1 MTRLL
6 PLALSLLVCLPLP
19 ALAAPLKPY
28 WVVELSQRDDSGLFF
43 DWFDAGFTAKDVD
56 RDGII
61 SDSEV
66 FDSYFSASQAR
77 TAPYEGELTLQDTTI
92 GAPQVSAVAS
102 GWQGATCFTEVFFDG
117 STGRREC
124 LTIVTVPPFGEYID
138 EFVPEYER
146 FSFGLTF
153 DARWTHVVPLPPA
166 GFLLLGAL
174 AGMALVGRRARRGRA
189 AA

>member
-1 MTRLL
+1 MPRVL
-6 PLALSLLVCLPLP
+6 PLALGLLALLPLP
-19 ALAAPLKPY
+19 ALAAPLPPY
-28 WVVELSQRDDSGLFF
+28 WVVGLTQRDDSGLFF
-43 DWFDAGFTAKDVD
+43 DGLDAGFTAKDING
-56 RDGII
+56 DGII
-61 SDSEV
+61 SASEV
-66 FDSYFSASQAR
+66 YDSYFSASQAR
-77 TAPYEGELTLQDTTI
+77 TAPYFGALTLQETTI

-102 GWQGATCFTEVFFDG
+102 GWQGATCFTEVFSDG

-124 LTIVTVPPFGEYID
+124 LTIVTVPPFGDYID
-138 EFVPEYER
+138 EFVPEHER

-153 DARWTHVVPLPPA
+153 DAKWTHVVPLPPA